1 MVILVSQLRNLSMD
15 NFGQFIM
22 EHDGDDVSAL
32 LLKGRA
38 PEGIDL
44 HLAAETILARRTI
57 RGKLPSWYALPQ
69 LLYPAKLSAEQC
81 SSEET
86 AAYKASVV
94 KSVFDDEFTKAGEKT
109 DSNRKEYGAGIIR
122 IADLTGGLGADTCA
136 FSKIAGQVLF
146 NEMSERL
153 AEAAKHN
160 FKELGI
166 GNVTI
171 TSSRVESSESPL
183 VKNGEAV
190 PPKSLLADFA
200 PDLIFLD
207 PARRDGAGKKVF
219 MLEDCSPDILSL
231 KDELLEI
238 SRFVMV
244 KLSPMADISLAA
256 SKLGEHC
263 REVHVVESAGE
274 CKELLILMDREWE
287 GEYST
292 TVYANGSTLSFK
304 PSQEKEAKCIIA
316 GKEETE
322 SSQWLFEPGKAL
334 MKAGALNLPCV
345 LFGTAKAGKSTHLH
359 LFNSEEEI
367 ERMLQF
373 GKVFRI
379 IKMEPF
385 NNRSIKEM
393 ASEYAGAGVSARNL
407 PISSDALG
415 EKMKAAS
422 GKHSTKAAENIHIF
436 AFKSDLCGNLI
447 LAAERLNATRQ
458 V

>member
-1 MVILVSQLRNLSMD
+1 MD
-15 NFGQFIM
+15 FFGQFII
-22 EHDGDDVSAL
+22 EHDSDDVSSL

-94 KSVFDDEFTKAGEKT
+94 KSVFDDEFAKAGRKT
-109 DSNRKEYGAGIIR
+109 IPDGKGDRTIK
-122 IADLTGGLGADTCA
+122 IADLTGGLGVDTWA

-146 NEMSERL
+146 NEMSGRL

-166 GNVTI
+166 DNVSI
-171 TSSRVESSESPL
+171 TSSRVESSGSLL

-190 PPKSLLADFA
+190 SPQSLLADFA

-244 KLSPMADISLAA
+244 KLSPMADISLAS

-304 PSQEKEAKCIIA
+304 LSQEKEAKCIIA
-316 GKEETE
+316 GKAETE

-334 MKAGALNLPCV
+334 MKAGALNLPCT
-345 LFGTAKAGKSTHLH
+345 LFGTEKAGKSTHLH
-359 LFNSEEEI
+359 FFNSEEEI

-415 EKMKAAS
+415 AKMKAAS